1 MTPQPGSTITF
12 RPALGTVKTIR
23 VEMVHVDAEG
33 TRWLFS
39 GVDALGNWRAVNS
52 RWVLGVK

>member
-1 MTPQPGSTITF
+1 MTATVGQTITF
-12 RPALGTVKTIR
+12 RPALGKVKTMR

-39 GVDALGNWRAVNS
+39 GVDALGNFVAVNS
-52 RWVLGVK
+52 KWVLKVS

>member
-12 RPALGTVKTIR
+12 RHRGKAVQ
-23 VEMVHVDAEG
+23 MVVQLVHEVDGE
-33 TRWLFS
+33 RWLFS

-52 RWVLGVK
+52 RWVLGVR